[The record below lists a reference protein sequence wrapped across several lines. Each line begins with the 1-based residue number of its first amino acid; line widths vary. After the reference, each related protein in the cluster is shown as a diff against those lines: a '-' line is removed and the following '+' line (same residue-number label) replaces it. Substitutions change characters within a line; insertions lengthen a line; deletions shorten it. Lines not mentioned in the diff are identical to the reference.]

1 MESRIPGQDGV
12 ARLKPHDDDASPF
25 QHRYR
30 SRHDQ
35 LRAGVRA
42 AAWRSAVRDF
52 WRPAMGLAV
61 RNNGIHSASIISL
74 PAGGSGRCPNSG
86 RGGQERGMDC
96 RPARTQKGRRI
107 AWPGRPFREV
117 LALSP
122 HVRSLGA
129 VSALGIGRHR
139 SQPQNFTGT
148 RLGAYPQPSQA
159 SLEQAVCR
167 CRCRLRF

>member
-1 MESRIPGQDGV
+1 MMTQ
-12 ARLKPHDDDASPF
+12 ARFSIGIDLGTTNCALAFVPLHGEA
-25 QHRYR
+25 
-30 SRHDQ
+30 
-35 LRAGVRA
+35 
-42 AAWRSAVRDF
+42 RSAIFGVPQ
-52 WRPAMGLAV
+52 WASL
-61 RNNGIHSASIISL
+61 SAITESTAL
-74 PAGGSGRCPNSG
+74 PSFLYLPEEAARCPNTG

-96 RPARTQKGRRI
+96 RPARTQKGRSI